1 MTRYEMAL
9 VALALVAPLVSWAN
23 MLWRDRC

>member
-9 VALALVAPLVSWAN
+9 VALALVAPLAGWAN
-23 MLWRDRC
+23 MLWRDRA